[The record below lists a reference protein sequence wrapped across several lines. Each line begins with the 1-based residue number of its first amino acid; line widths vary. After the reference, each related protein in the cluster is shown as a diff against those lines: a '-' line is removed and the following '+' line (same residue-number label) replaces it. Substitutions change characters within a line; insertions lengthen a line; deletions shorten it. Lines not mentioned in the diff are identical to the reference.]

1 MPQLRLGFSPC
12 PGSLCMW
19 GGVSILR
26 PTWLQNAFPVLRTSR
41 CALLVILNCTTQGG
55 HHAVVLSRLRDL
67 FCNWKSDPLH
77 PFHPPLANPSQFC
90 EFRVWGG
97 GFVVLFI
104 LKCIYSVFSAC
115 FISRSIMLPVLSQV
129 AGFPSV

>member
-1 MPQLRLGFSPC
+1 MLSSC
-12 PGSLCMW
+12 PVCGTYFVTGSLTPFTHFTHLW
-19 GGVSILR
+19 QTPVSSVSSG
-26 PTWLQNAFPVLRTSR
+26 F
-41 CALLVILNCTTQGG
+41 
-55 HHAVVLSRLRDL
+55 
-67 FCNWKSDPLH
+67 
-77 PFHPPLANPSQFC
+77 
-90 EFRVWGG
+90 GG